1 LPSLYGG
8 GFLFGTKNTFFSYI
22 DMIVLTTDITP
33 QTFNLIP
40 RSSTFDLVQITDELT
55 NKTVVIDTYTFTE
68 GDYYST
74 LESEFNLVE
83 NRFYILTIK
92 NGSATVYKDKI
103 FCTDQS
109 LVTFSVNNGQYV
121 SNSTTNEFIVYE

>member
-1 LPSLYGG
+1 
-8 GFLFGTKNTFFSYI
+8 
-22 DMIVLTTDITP
+22 MIVLTSDLAP
-33 QTFNLIP
+33 QTFYFIP
-40 RSSTFDLVQITDELT
+40 RKAPFNLVAITDELT

-74 LESEFNLVE
+74 FEAEFNLVE

-92 NGSATVYKDKI
+92 KNHETIYKDKI
-103 FCTDQS
+103 FCTNQS